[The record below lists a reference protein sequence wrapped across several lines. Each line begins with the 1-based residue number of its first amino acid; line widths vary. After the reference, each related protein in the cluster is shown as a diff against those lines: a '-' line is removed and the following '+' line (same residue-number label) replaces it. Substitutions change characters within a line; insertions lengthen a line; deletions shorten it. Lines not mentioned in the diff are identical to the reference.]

1 MRFDRKRKIKSLL
14 FVFLCVK
21 FSAHEKTTD
30 LQSRSEKENERRD
43 T

>member
-14 FVFLCVK
+14 LFLCVK
-21 FSAHEKTTD
+21 FSARENNG
-30 LQSRSEKENERRD
+30 LAVVESEKENERRD

>member
-21 FSAHEKTTD
+21 FSARENNG
-30 LQSRSEKENERRD
+30 LALVESEKENERRD